1 MLLSMYFHTFKYF
14 INKINYS
21 QGLFRINVSLKKE
34 DTCIIQMW
42 KLLFSGNTIA
52 QIEGNEMQ
60 ENEQWL
66 IEVWFQIV

>member
-34 DTCIIQMW
+34 DIIQMW

-52 QIEGNEMQ
+52 QIEGNKMQ
-60 ENEQWL
+60 ENDQWL
-66 IEVWFQIV
+66 IKVWFQFV

>member
-21 QGLFRINVSLKKE
+21 QGLFPINVSLKKE
-34 DTCIIQMW
+34 DIIQMW

-52 QIEGNEMQ
+52 HIEGTKCKKMNSG
-60 ENEQWL
+60 
-66 IEVWFQIV
+66 

>member
-1 MLLSMYFHTFKYF
+1 MLLSMYFLTFKYF

-34 DTCIIQMW
+34 DIIQMW

-52 QIEGNEMQ
+52 QIEGNKMQ
-60 ENEQWL
+60 ENDQWL
-66 IEVWFQIV
+66 IEIWFQFV

>member
-1 MLLSMYFHTFKYF
+1 MLLSMYFLTFKYF

-34 DTCIIQMW
+34 DIIQMW

-52 QIEGNEMQ
+52 QIEGNKMQ
-60 ENEQWL
+60 ENDQWL
-66 IEVWFQIV
+66 IKVWFQFV

>member
-1 MLLSMYFHTFKYF
+1 MLLSMYFLTFKYF

-34 DTCIIQMW
+34 DIIQMW

-52 QIEGNEMQ
+52 QIEGNKMQ

-66 IEVWFQIV
+66 IKVWFQIV

>member
-1 MLLSMYFHTFKYF
+1 MLLSMYFLTFKYF

-34 DTCIIQMW
+34 DIIQMW

-52 QIEGNEMQ
+52 QIEGNKMQ

>member
-1 MLLSMYFHTFKYF
+1 MLLSMYFLTFKYF

-34 DTCIIQMW
+34 DIIQMW

-52 QIEGNEMQ
+52 QIEGNKMQ
-60 ENEQWL
+60 EYDQWL
-66 IEVWFQIV
+66 IKVWFQIV

>member
-1 MLLSMYFHTFKYF
+1 MYFLTFIYF

-34 DTCIIQMW
+34 DIIQMW

-52 QIEGNEMQ
+52 QIEGNKMQ

-66 IEVWFQIV
+66 IKVWFQIV

>member
-1 MLLSMYFHTFKYF
+1 MLLGMYFHTFKYF

-52 QIEGNEMQ
+52 HIEGTKCKKMNSG
-60 ENEQWL
+60 
-66 IEVWFQIV
+66 

>member
-21 QGLFRINVSLKKE
+21 QGLFPINVSLKKE
-34 DTCIIQMW
+34 DIIQMW

-52 QIEGNEMQ
+52 QIEGNKMQ
-60 ENEQWL
+60 ENDQWL
-66 IEVWFQIV
+66 IKVWFQFV

>member
-1 MLLSMYFHTFKYF
+1 MLLSMYFLTFKYF

-34 DTCIIQMW
+34 DIIQMW
-42 KLLFSGNTIA
+42 KLLFSGNIIA
-52 QIEGNEMQ
+52 QIEGNKMQ

>member
-1 MLLSMYFHTFKYF
+1 MLLSMYFLTFIYF

-21 QGLFRINVSLKKE
+21 QGLFRINVFFKKE

-52 QIEGNEMQ
+52 QIEGNKMQ

>member
-1 MLLSMYFHTFKYF
+1 MLLSMYFLTFKYF

-34 DTCIIQMW
+34 DIIQMW
-42 KLLFSGNTIA
+42 KLLFSGNIIA
-52 QIEGNEMQ
+52 QIEGNKMQ

-66 IEVWFQIV
+66 IKVWFQIV